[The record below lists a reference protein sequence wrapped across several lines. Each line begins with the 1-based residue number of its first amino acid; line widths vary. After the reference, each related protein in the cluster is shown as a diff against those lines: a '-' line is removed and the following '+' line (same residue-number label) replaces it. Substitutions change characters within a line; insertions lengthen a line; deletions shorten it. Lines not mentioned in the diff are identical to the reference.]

1 MREVVITKENFQRE
15 VLLYKDTP
23 VLLDFWAMWCSP
35 CMKMGPI
42 VELVADKYA
51 DRIKVGKVNVDE
63 QRELAEEY
71 DIMYI
76 PTLIVFKSG
85 KAVSTSNGLKRK
97 DEILNM
103 LGV

>member
-1 MREVVITKENFQRE
+1 
-15 VLLYKDTP
+15 LLYKDTP

-63 QRELAEEY
+63 QQELAIKFG
-71 DIMYI
+71 IMSI
-76 PTLIVFKSG
+76 PTLIVFKDG
-85 KAVSTSNGLKRK
+85 KVTNQTMGLQPK
-97 DEILNM
+97 ENILA
-103 LGV
+103 LL